1 MKKPFAHSVTVPASG
16 IPSPASE
23 AIAAIQHLREL
34 DTTGARDGEK
44 RCRLQ
49 FDHDAAFLLSTCHP
63 RTCLTIH
70 RVSGPGLAAD
80 VVVIVLAQHCLYR
93 PKRSPCGRDLARRR

>member
-23 AIAAIQHLREL
+23 AVAAIQDLSEL
-34 DTTGARDGEK
+34 DTAEARDGEK
-44 RCRLQ
+44 RCCLH
-49 FDHDAAFLLSTCHP
+49 FDHDAAFILSTCHP
-63 RTCLTIH
+63 PTCLTIH
-70 RVSGPGLAAD
+70 RVSGPGPAAD
-80 VVVIVLAQHCLYR
+80 VVVIVVAQHCLYR